1 MKKLLAV
8 LAGVSA
14 VAMATPASASAVITT
29 GVITAIPSNN
39 DFQAQLNGLGLFNY
53 TDVGAAIALTAPAV
67 LSFDFLG
74 SESGFSDTFTAVG
87 STMTGAFIPTGFT
100 CSGASCTEHSGF
112 ENHFGAPVAM
122 GSGVYG
128 AGPLAGLLNFTS
140 SGGLPATIGG
150 DGFGIF
156 IPAGVSGVL
165 APTDV
170 FYIGYD
176 DFGAGPDDNHDDFIV
191 RVTLSPAVP
200 EPATWGMMLL
210 GFGAMGMIIRRSRKT
225 TIAQIA

>member
-39 DFQAQLNGLGLFNY
+39 DFQAELNGLGLFNY
-53 TDVGAAIALTAPAV
+53 TDVGAMVALTAPAV

-87 STMTGAFIPTGFT
+87 STMTGSFGGTGFT
-100 CSGASCTEHSGF
+100 CSGASCTENSGF
-112 ENHFGAPVAM
+112 EDHFAAPVAM

-150 DGFGIF
+150 DGFAIF
-156 IPAGVSGVL
+156 LPAGVSGVL

-210 GFGAMGMIIRRSRKT
+210 GFGAMGMVIRRSRKT